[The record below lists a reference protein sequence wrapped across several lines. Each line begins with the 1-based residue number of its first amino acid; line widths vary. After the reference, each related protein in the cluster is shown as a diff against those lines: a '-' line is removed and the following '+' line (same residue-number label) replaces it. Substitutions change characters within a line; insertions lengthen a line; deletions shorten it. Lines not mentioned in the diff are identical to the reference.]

1 MANGMN
7 GTPQQRRPVPRQ
19 GAAARNGNG
28 NPPKKADVIIQI
40 TRDIS
45 RKQEDVRNQTQLIS
59 TRLDSVAEIS
69 NQTRDNAQEALNK
82 SDVVYNLV
90 ADSIAGL
97 KNELTYLAMQS
108 ENIYLNLT
116 EKLAELNKAV
126 DDLMQGKAVP
136 EKHEGVEE
144 APRVAAQE
152 LDYDAIADKLAE
164 RLPQSSHEASGT
176 AIDYDLLSDKI
187 AGKMPAPVKQ
197 YSAEG
202 VPVAVAQPAEINY
215 DELSAK
221 VASLIPVQ
229 EAISTDYIA
238 SKVAEQIVVP
248 ASAEIDY
255 DALAKKVAE
264 QVGTAAPA
272 PAPTPVVVTS
282 NGDVT
287 IDYEYL
293 SDKVANKVLAS
304 QGGADVETASIEID
318 YEILADKLA
327 ERLNIETSVETAP
340 VEIDYETLADKV
352 ADRIHIDAPVTTAAG
367 ELDLDALAD
376 KVANRIHVNVPEAA
390 SVEIDYEMLADK
402 VADRIHIDAPVTTAA
417 GELDL
422 DALADKVADRI
433 HVDVPEAAPVEIDY
447 EVLADKVAD
456 RIHMDAPVTTA
467 SGELDMDALA
477 DKIAARV
484 PAQQQSHAFAA
495 AMPVSQ
501 TASIDED
508 ELADKI
514 ALKVGSLKSEDFDI
528 IVDDEGCDS
537 ISKAISEK
545 LDYDY
550 IAEVVSEKLRV
561 SLDMSN
567 GYEPDY
573 DEMAN
578 RIGEKINVTP
588 VSEDAIADR
597 AAAVLSNYLPEID
610 TDEIA
615 DKVVN
620 QVLAALPA
628 NRQDTDGEQ
637 LDVDSL
643 ADKVADRVASSLPQK
658 EEGEEEALQIELD
671 YDDLAEKVATRV
683 INCLPEGVNSGAP
696 IVISQPATA
705 QISEE
710 DLDKVA
716 DKITKTSG
724 ERFDSVD
731 KDLEEIKALLESGV
745 KVAELAPAAAE
756 QTITED
762 NDVLVKVSDIV
773 TETDDSPDEQTY
785 EEDVSDPKTLPS
797 EDEESLEI
805 GDELSETSGGVDFL
819 NMMKYNRSFIAR
831 IIQGT
836 DDQKQYYGRIKHA
849 LLGYKKVNSNI
860 AWGAERF
867 HKGRETIARLK
878 IRGKTLILYLALDP
892 AEFPYSVY
900 HHKDVSDNK
909 SLHGTP
915 LSVKVM
921 SPLGVKKAIRL
932 IDAMLEKRDGIKR
945 PIPERDYTEM
955 YPYETIEE
963 LIADGLVQDVRK
975 P

>member
-7 GTPQQRRPVPRQ
+7 GMPPQRRPARRQ
-19 GAAARNGNG
+19 GVPARNGANPSG
-28 NPPKKADVIIQI
+28 NPPKKADVIIHI
-40 TRDIS
+40 TRDIAK
-45 RKQEDVRNQTQLIS
+45 KQEDVRNQTQLIT

-69 NQTRDNAQEALNK
+69 NQSCANAQELINK
-82 SDVVYNLV
+82 SEGVYNLV
-90 ADSIAGL
+90 SDGITAL
-97 KNELTYLAMQS
+97 KHEITYLAMQS

-116 EKLAELNKAV
+116 EKLAELNKV
-126 DDLMQGKAVP
+126 IDEVMQGNNAVP
-136 EKHEGVEE
+136 EKYEAVDE
-144 APRVAAQE
+144 APVE
-152 LDYDAIADKLAE
+152 KE
-164 RLPQSSHEASGT
+164 
-176 AIDYDLLSDKI
+176 IDYDLLSEKI
-187 AGKMPAPVKQ
+187 AGKIPAPVQEGTVQSAEIDYDLLSEKIAGKIPAPVQ
-197 YSAEG
+197 SYSAEG
-202 VPVAVAQPAEINY
+202 TPVVVKPAEIDY

-229 EAISTDYIA
+229 ETISTDYIA
-238 SKVAEQIVVP
+238 SKVAEQIVIP
-248 ASAEIDY
+248 TYEEIDY

-264 QVGTAAPA
+264 QVGTASPAPA

-282 NGDVT
+282 GGEVT

-293 SDKVANKVLAS
+293 ADKVAGKVLASKGEATPVEIDYETLSDKVAEKLNI
-304 QGGADVETASIEID
+304 TAPAEVAPLELEID
-318 YEILADKLA
+318 YETLADRVA
-327 ERLNIETSVETAP
+327 ERIRVDLPAETAP

-352 ADRIHIDAPVTTAAG
+352 ADRLHI
-367 ELDLDALAD
+367 E
-376 KVANRIHVNVPEAA
+376 VPEAA
-390 SVEIDYEMLADK
+390 TVEIDYETLADK
-402 VADRIHIDAPVTTAA
+402 VADRIHIEAPVATAN
-417 GELDL
+417 GEIDL
-422 DALADKVADRI
+422 DALAEKVAAK
-433 HVDVPEAAPVEIDY
+433 VPV
-447 EVLADKVAD
+447 
-456 RIHMDAPVTTA
+456 
-467 SGELDMDALA
+467 
-477 DKIAARV
+477 
-484 PAQQQSHAFAA
+484 QQQVQTLAA
-495 AMPVSQ
+495 ALPSSQ
-501 TASIDED
+501 TVNIDED

-514 ALKVGSLKSEDFDI
+514 ALKVGSLKSDDFDI
-528 IVDDEGCDS
+528 IVDDDGCDS

-545 LDYDY
+545 LDYEY
-550 IAEVVSEKLRV
+550 IADVVAEKLRNAID
-561 SLDMSN
+561 LSN
-567 GYEPDY
+567 GEDIDY

-578 RIGEKINVTP
+578 RIGEKIQITP
-588 VSEDAIADR
+588 VSEDAIADK
-597 AAAVLSNYLPEID
+597 AAAVLSNYLPDID

-615 DKVVN
+615 DKVVH
-620 QVLAALPA
+620 QVLAALPVVNQNTESA
-628 NRQDTDGEQ
+628 EHEH
-637 LDVDSL
+637 LDLDAL
-643 ADKVADRVASSLPQK
+643 ADKVADRVVSSIPKK

-671 YDDLAEKVATRV
+671 YEDLAEKVATHV
-683 INCLPEGVNSGAP
+683 VNSLPEGTNSGAA
-696 IVISQPATA
+696 VIAAPAA
-705 QISEE
+705 KAHISEE

-716 DKITKTSG
+716 SKITKVSG

-731 KDLEEIKALLESGV
+731 KDLEEIKALLENGV
-745 KVAELAPAAAE
+745 KVTELAPAAAE

-762 NDVLVKVSDIV
+762 NDVLVTVSDIV
-773 TETDDSPDEQTY
+773 DETDESPDEQTY

-797 EDEESLEI
+797 VDEESLGI
-805 GDELSETSGGVDFL
+805 GDELSEASGGVDFL

-836 DDQKQYYGRIKHA
+836 DDQKEYYGRIKHA
-849 LLGYKKVNSNI
+849 LLSYKKVNSNI

>member
-7 GTPQQRRPVPRQ
+7 GTPQQQRPVHRQ
-19 GAAARNGNG
+19 GAPVRNGNG

-144 APRVAAQE
+144 APRAATQE

-164 RLPQSSHEASGT
+164 RLPQSVHEASGA

-187 AGKMPAPVKQ
+187 AGKMPAPVQQ
-197 YSAEG
+197 YTAAG
-202 VPVAVAQPAEINY
+202 VPVAAAQPAKIDY
-215 DELSAK
+215 DELSEK

-238 SKVAEQIVVP
+238 SKVAEQIIVP

-264 QVGTAAPA
+264 QIGTTSA

-293 SDKVANKVLAS
+293 ADKVASKVLAS
-304 QGGADVETASIEID
+304 QGGADVETASVEID
-318 YEILADKLA
+318 YEILADKLS
-327 ERLNIETSVETAP
+327 EKLNIETSVETAP

-352 ADRIHIDAPVTTAAG
+352 ADRIHIEAPVATAEG

-376 KVANRIHVNVPEAA
+376 KVAKRIHVEIPEAAPVEIDYETLADKVADRIHVEIPEAA
-390 SVEIDYEMLADK
+390 SVEIDYETLADK
-402 VADRIHIDAPVTTAA
+402 VADRIHIEAPVATAE
-417 GELDL
+417 GELD
-422 DALADKVADRI
+422 I
-433 HVDVPEAAPVEIDY
+433 E
-447 EVLADKVAD
+447 
-456 RIHMDAPVTTA
+456 
-467 SGELDMDALA
+467 ALA

-484 PAQQQSHAFAA
+484 PAHQQVQTFAA
-495 AMPVSQ
+495 ALPTSQ
-501 TASIDED
+501 TAAIDED

-514 ALKVGSLKSEDFDI
+514 ALKVGSLKSDDFDI
-528 IVDDEGCDS
+528 IVDDDGCNS
-537 ISKAISEK
+537 ISKAIAEK

-550 IAEVVSEKLRV
+550 IADVVGEKLRGELDLTN
-561 SLDMSN
+561 SLDL
-567 GYEPDY
+567 DY
-573 DEMAN
+573 DDLAN
-578 RIGEKINVTP
+578 RIGEKVNISP
-588 VSEDAIADR
+588 VNEDAIADK
-597 AAAVLSNYLPEID
+597 AAAVLSNYLPDID

-615 DKVVN
+615 DKVAN

-637 LDVDSL
+637 LDMDAL
-643 ADKVADRVASSLPQK
+643 ADKVTDRVVNSLPQK

-671 YDDLAEKVATRV
+671 YEDLAEKVANH
-683 INCLPEGVNSGAP
+683 IISCLPEGTNGGEAVVVN
-696 IVISQPATA
+696 QTA

-731 KDLEEIKALLESGV
+731 KDLEKIKALLESGV

-756 QTITED
+756 RTITED
-762 NDVLVKVSDIV
+762 NDVLVTVSDIV
-773 TETDDSPDEQTY
+773 SETDESTDEQTY

-797 EDEESLEI
+797 EDEESLGI

-945 PIPERDYTEM
+945 PVPERDYTEM

>member
-7 GTPQQRRPVPRQ
+7 GTPKQQRPVTRQ
-19 GAAARNGNG
+19 GVPARNG

-59 TRLDSVAEIS
+59 TRLDTVAEIS
-69 NQTRDNAQEALNK
+69 NQSRENAQEAINK

-90 ADSIAGL
+90 ADGIAGL
-97 KNELTYLAMQS
+97 KHELTYLAMQS

-126 DDLMQGKAVP
+126 DDLMQGKAVS
-136 EKHEGVEE
+136 EQYEAVEE
-144 APRVAAQE
+144 APDVAKE

-164 RLPQSSHEASGT
+164 RLPQSAHEASET
-176 AIDYDLLSDKI
+176 VIDYDLLSDKI
-187 AGKMPAPVKQ
+187 AGKMPAPVQQ

-202 VPVAVAQPAEINY
+202 APVATVKPAEIDY

-255 DALAKKVAE
+255 EALAKKVAE
-264 QVGTAAPA
+264 QIGTTSA

-282 NGDVT
+282 GGDVT

-293 SDKVANKVLAS
+293 ADKVAGKILAS
-304 QGGADVETASIEID
+304 KEDTPADVPVEID
-318 YEILADKLA
+318 YDTLSYKLA
-327 ERLNIETSVETAP
+327 ENLNIETSV
-340 VEIDYETLADKV
+340 
-352 ADRIHIDAPVTTAAG
+352 
-367 ELDLDALAD
+367 
-376 KVANRIHVNVPEAA
+376 
-390 SVEIDYEMLADK
+390 
-402 VADRIHIDAPVTTAA
+402 
-417 GELDL
+417 
-422 DALADKVADRI
+422 
-433 HVDVPEAAPVEIDY
+433 EAAPVEIDY

-456 RIHMDAPVTTA
+456 RIRVEVPEAAPVEIDYEVLADKVAERIHIEASEATTVEIDYEVLADKVAERIHIEAPEATPVEIDYEVLADKVADRIHIEAPVTTA
-467 SGELDMDALA
+467 AGELDLNELA
-477 DKIAARV
+477 DKIAERV
-484 PAQQQSHAFAA
+484 PVQQQVQTVAA
-495 AMPVSQ
+495 ALPVSQ
-501 TASIDED
+501 TAGIDED

-514 ALKVGSLKSEDFDI
+514 ALKVGSLKSDDFDI
-528 IVDDEGCDS
+528 IVDDDGCDS
-537 ISKAISEK
+537 ISKAIAEK

-578 RIGEKINVTP
+578 RIGEKISVTP

-615 DKVVN
+615 DKVAN
-620 QVLAALPA
+620 QVLAVFPA
-628 NRQDTDGEQ
+628 TKQDNEGEE
-637 LDVDSL
+637 LDLDAL
-643 ADKVADRVASSLPQK
+643 ADKVADRVVSSLPQK

-671 YDDLAEKVATRV
+671 YEDLAEKVANHV
-683 INCLPEGVNSGAP
+683 ISCLPEGTNGGEAV
-696 IVISQPATA
+696 VVSQTA

-731 KDLEEIKALLESGV
+731 KDLEEIKSLLESGV

-762 NDVLVKVSDIV
+762 NEVLVTVSDIMSE
-773 TETDDSPDEQTY
+773 TEESTDEQTY
-785 EEDVSDPKTLPS
+785 EDDDNDPKTLPS